1 VKKGFFTLFALFLG
15 LFLLAGISSA
25 QKYPGKAVEFIAPAN
40 PGGGWDLTC
49 RSSAKVLQ
57 EAKIVPVP
65 ITVVNKPGGFGAV
78 VWNDFVRNQRKN
90 EHTLAAFSSVLTT
103 QLALKNIK
111 GTYKDIAPIAS
122 LFVDYGVIA
131 VRKGSPHKTLKDLLT
146 AMKQNPAEA
155 SVAGSSPP
163 GALDHIKLCLM
174 AQSFAI
180 APKDIRYVA
189 FQGGADAL
197 ASLLGGHVAAF
208 VGDAGEIAAHSE
220 AGTVVPL
227 ATLSP
232 QRLHGIY
239 KNTPTAKEA
248 GVDVVSG
255 NWRGFYAPPEV
266 PKTVIAYWEDA
277 LGKMVK
283 DPGWKK
289 VLEQNAWIDLYLT
302 GDKLNAM
309 LTKELADYEKI
320 LKDLGMVKQ

>member
-1 VKKGFFTLFALFLG
+1 MRKGVVVMMAVCFGLVAAAGMAFA
-15 LFLLAGISSA
+15 A
-25 QKYPGKAVEFIAPAN
+25 YPGKAVEFVAPAN

-57 EAKIVPVP
+57 EAKIIPVP

-78 VWNDFVRNQRKN
+78 VWNDIVRNQRKN
-90 EHTLAAFSSVLTT
+90 DHMLVAFSSVLTT

-111 GTYKDIAPIAS
+111 GTYKDISPIAS

-131 VRKGSPHKTLKDLLT
+131 VKKGSPYKTLKDFLT
-146 AMKQNPAEA
+146 AMKQNPAAA

-163 GALDHIKLCLM
+163 GALDHLKLCLM
-174 AQSFAI
+174 AQSFGI
-180 APKDIRYVA
+180 KPKEIRYVA

-239 KNTPTAKEA
+239 KDTPTAREV

-255 NWRGFYAPPEV
+255 NWRGFYAGPEV
-266 PKTVIAYWEDA
+266 PKTVITYWEQA
-277 LGKMVK
+277 LEKMIK
-283 DPGWKK
+283 EPGWKQ
-289 VLEQNAWIDLYLT
+289 VLAQNAWIDLFQT
-302 GDKLNAM
+302 GDKLNSM
-309 LTKELADYEKI
+309 LNKELADYEKI
-320 LKDLGMVKQ
+320 LSDLGMVK

>member
-1 VKKGFFTLFALFLG
+1 MKKN
-15 LFLLAGISSA
+15 FLLLSVILLGVVLFAGISSA
-25 QKYPGKAVEFIAPAN
+25 QNYPSKAVEFIAPAN

-65 ITVVNKPGGFGAV
+65 ISVVNKPGGFGAV
-78 VWNDFVRNQRKN
+78 VWNDIVRNQRKN
-90 EHTLAAFSSVLTT
+90 AHLLVAFSSVLTT
-103 QLALKNIK
+103 QLAVKNIK
-111 GTYKDIAPIAS
+111 GTYKDIAPIVS

-131 VRKGSPHKTLKDLLT
+131 VKKGSPHKTLKDLLA
-146 AMKQNPAEA
+146 AMKQNPAQI

-163 GALDHIKLCLM
+163 GALDHLKLCLM
-174 AQSFAI
+174 AQSFGI

-197 ASLLGGHVAAF
+197 ASLLGGHVTAF

-255 NWRGFYAPPEV
+255 NWRGFYTGPEV
-266 PKTVIAYWEDA
+266 PKSVISYWEGA
-277 LGKMVK
+277 FAKMVK
-283 DPGWKK
+283 EAGWKS
-289 VLEQNAWIDLYLT
+289 VLEQNAWIELYQT
-302 GDKLNAM
+302 GDKLNNM

>member
-1 VKKGFFTLFALFLG
+1 MKKGLLTFLIICFGLALTG
-15 LFLLAGISSA
+15 ATALAFPT
-25 QKYPGKAVEFIAPAN
+25 KPVELIAPAN

-57 EAKIVPVP
+57 EEKIVPVSV
-65 ITVVNKPGGFGAV
+65 TVANKPGGFGAT
-78 VWNDFVRNQRKN
+78 VWNDIVRNRRTDD
-90 EHTLAAFSSVLTT
+90 HLLVAFSSVLTT

-111 GTYKDIAPIAS
+111 GTYKDITPIAS

-131 VRKGSPHKTLKDLLT
+131 VKKDSPHKTLKDLLS
-146 AMKQNPAEA
+146 AMKQDPLKV

-163 GALDHIKLCLM
+163 GALDHIKLCLL
-174 AQSFAI
+174 AQTFGVKT
-180 APKDIRYVA
+180 KDVRYVA

-197 ASLLGGHVAAF
+197 AQLLGGHVTAF

-220 AGTVVPL
+220 AGTVTPL

-239 KNTPTAKEA
+239 KNVPTAKEA

-255 NWRGFYAPPEV
+255 NWRGFYGPPEM
-266 PKTVIAYWEDA
+266 PKAAVAYWEQA

-283 DPGWKK
+283 TEGWKK
-289 VLEQNAWIDLYLT
+289 VLQQNAWIELYLA
-302 GDKLNAM
+302 GSKLEGM
-309 LTKELADYEKI
+309 LAKELADYEKI
-320 LKDLGMVKQ
+320 LNELGLIKK

>member
-1 VKKGFFTLFALFLG
+1 MRKGLWMFLVFC
-15 LFLLAGISSA
+15 LSPFLLAGISSA
-25 QKYPGKAVEFIAPAN
+25 QKYPGKSVEFIAPAN

-78 VWNDFVRNQRKN
+78 VWNDIVRNQRKN
-90 EHTLAAFSSVLTT
+90 DHTLVAFSSVLTT

-131 VRKGSPHKTLKDLLT
+131 VKKGSPYKTLKDLLT
-146 AMKQNPAEA
+146 AMKQNAA
-155 SVAGSSPP
+155 QVSAAGSSPP
-163 GALDHIKLCLM
+163 GALDHLKLCLM
-174 AQSFAI
+174 AQSFGI
-180 APKDIRYVA
+180 VPKDIRYVA

-197 ASLLGGHVAAF
+197 AALLGGHVVAF

-266 PKTVIAYWEDA
+266 PKTAISYWEEA
-277 LGKMVK
+277 FGKMVK

-289 VLEQNAWIDLYLT
+289 VLEQNSWIDLYQT
-302 GDKLNAM
+302 GDKLNSM

>member
-1 VKKGFFTLFALFLG
+1 MKKSFLLLSAVFLG
-15 LFLLAGISSA
+15 VFLLAGISSA
-25 QKYPGKAVEFIAPAN
+25 QKYPSKALEFVAPAN

-78 VWNDFVRNQRKN
+78 VWNDIVRNQRKN
-90 EHTLAAFSSVLTT
+90 DHTLVAFSSVLTT

-131 VRKGSPHKTLKDLLT
+131 VKKGSPHATLKDLLG
-146 AMKQNPAEA
+146 AMKQNPAQV

-174 AQSFAI
+174 AQSFGI

-239 KNTPTAKEA
+239 KNTPTAKET
-248 GVDVVSG
+248 GVDVISG
-255 NWRGFYAPPEV
+255 NWRGFYAAPEV
-266 PKTVIAYWEDA
+266 PKNVISYWEEA
-277 LGKMVK
+277 LAKMVK
-283 DPGWKK
+283 EPGWKA
-289 VLEQNAWIDLYLT
+289 VLDQNAWIDLYQT
-302 GDKLNAM
+302 GEKLNGM

>member
-1 VKKGFFTLFALFLG
+1 MKKSFLALFVVFLG
-15 LFLLAGISSA
+15 VLLLAGASSA
-25 QKYPGKAVEFIAPAN
+25 QKYPAKAVEFIAPAN

-57 EAKIVPVP
+57 EAKIISVP

-78 VWNDFVRNQRKN
+78 VWNDIVRNQRKN
-90 EHTLAAFSSVLTT
+90 DHMLVAFSSVLTT

-131 VRKGSPHKTLKDLLT
+131 VKKGSPHKTLKDLLT
-146 AMKQNPAEA
+146 AMKQNPAQV
-155 SVAGSSPP
+155 STAGSSPP

-174 AQSFAI
+174 AQSFGI

-239 KNTPTAKEA
+239 KNTPTAKEE
-248 GVDVVSG
+248 GVDVISG
-255 NWRGFYAPPEV
+255 NWRGFYMAPDV
-266 PKTVIAYWEDA
+266 PKSTISFWEEA
-277 LGKMVK
+277 LAKMVK
-283 DPGWKK
+283 EPGWKA
-289 VLEQNAWIDLYLT
+289 VLDQNAWIDLYQK
-302 GDKLNAM
+302 GDKLNGM

-320 LKDLGMVKQ
+320 LKDLGMVK

>member
-1 VKKGFFTLFALFLG
+1 MKKSFLV
-15 LFLLAGISSA
+15 LSVVFLEVFLLAGISSA
-25 QKYPGKAVEFIAPAN
+25 QKYPSKALEFVAPAN

-78 VWNDFVRNQRKN
+78 VWNDIVRNQRKN
-90 EHTLAAFSSVLTT
+90 DHTLVAFSSVLTT

-131 VRKGSPHKTLKDLLT
+131 VKKGSPHGTLKDLLG
-146 AMKQNPAEA
+146 AMKQNPAQV

-174 AQSFAI
+174 AQSFGI
-180 APKDIRYVA
+180 VPKDIRYVA

-197 ASLLGGHVAAF
+197 ASLLGGHVTAF

-239 KNTPTAKEA
+239 KNTPTAKEV
-248 GVDVVSG
+248 GVDVISG
-255 NWRGFYAPPEV
+255 NWRGFYAAPEV
-266 PKTVIAYWEDA
+266 PKSVISYWEEA
-277 LGKMVK
+277 LAKMVK
-283 DPGWKK
+283 EPGWKA
-289 VLEQNAWIDLYLT
+289 VLEQNAWIDLYQT
-302 GDKLNAM
+302 GEKLNGM
-309 LTKELADYEKI
+309 LIKELADYEKI
-320 LKDLGMVKQ
+320 LKDLGMVK

>member
-1 VKKGFFTLFALFLG
+1 MRKGLWMFLVFCLG

-25 QKYPGKAVEFIAPAN
+25 QKYPSKSVEFIAPAN

-78 VWNDFVRNQRKN
+78 VWNDIVRNQRKN
-90 EHTLAAFSSVLTT
+90 DHTLVAFSSVLTT

-131 VRKGSPHKTLKDLLT
+131 VKKGSPYKTLKDLLT
-146 AMKQNPAEA
+146 AMKQNAA
-155 SVAGSSPP
+155 QVSAAGSSPP
-163 GALDHIKLCLM
+163 GALDHLKLCLM
-174 AQSFAI
+174 AQSFGI

-197 ASLLGGHVAAF
+197 AALLGGHVVAF

-266 PKTVIAYWEDA
+266 PKTAISYWEEA
-277 LGKMVK
+277 FGKMVK

-289 VLEQNAWIDLYLT
+289 VLEQNSWIDLYQT
-302 GDKLNAM
+302 GDKLNSM